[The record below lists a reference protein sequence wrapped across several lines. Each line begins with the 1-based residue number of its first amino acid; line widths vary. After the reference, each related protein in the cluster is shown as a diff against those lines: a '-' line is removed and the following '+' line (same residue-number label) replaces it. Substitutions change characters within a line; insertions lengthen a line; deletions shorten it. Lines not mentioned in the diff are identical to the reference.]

1 MDKAKKKTIKRVIS
15 WIALAA
21 LVAGL
26 AVMPL
31 IARQEEEAD
40 GPVASILEAT
50 VQTGQVSTVLK
61 GGGTLTAGK
70 AKNVKLPSGV
80 KIKEFLVE
88 NGQLVTEGTPV
99 ATVDRVSVMNAIL
112 SVEDTLEYLQ
122 SQIAAAKDDNVSGT
136 IKATAGGKIKQV
148 FAEAGDSVQNVML
161 THGALAVLSLD
172 GRMAVALERDMNLAA
187 GDSTV
192 VIFSDDT
199 EVNGRVESNLNGKII
214 ISIEDD
220 DYAVGEEVTVETE
233 DGDRI
238 GKGELY
244 VHNAWSATAFSG
256 TVNKV
261 YAKEDTEVN
270 EGATLLTL
278 KDTDYLGTME
288 SLASLHREYE
298 EQLQELFTMYESE
311 VLTAPCDGMVSG
323 VDEDS
328 DFLLASVEGEDGWF
342 VDLLSNETRNGAE
355 KGWTVVKLSGGTE
368 ICDGTENCSAKGNHT
383 EPECPKNVCTGKVDC
398 PANADKHVNCYSQC
412 KSSNTVGVCNNSVH
426 KPDCI
431 SGCVSSKV
439 IGACKSTVHKK
450 DCIDGCTSSDDA
462 AKCESNV
469 HKPDCIG
476 SCITSGGDKDCP
488 ATKHHHPNCIERCD
502 KKETCQAVVHYSNC
516 LTRCTKEETC
526 TAECHKP
533 DCYYAKLKYKGK
545 AFWVWQAGPDG
556 RLIGKWDTGTTY
568 EFTMGPTGIQL
579 TNPPKLATSTLITDG
594 TITGSAKSGDVIMV
608 WEAYND
614 KGESVKSGQP
624 RYTNIPVSATID
636 PSKLQDQMKE
646 EMEKM
651 MQEAMAGLMGGISFG
666 NFGSYGAFAGAGQ
679 TQAQLYDLNGNT
691 LLTVTERDAMT
702 LTIAID
708 EHDIA
713 KVSLGQTADVK
724 VTALKGEAF
733 EAEVTEISNY
743 GTNNGGSSK
752 FTVELTME
760 TDERMLAGMNAT
772 ATIPMFTKMDVL
784 TVPVAALVETVNG
797 TVVYTALDPK
807 TGDPASPVA
816 VETGVSD
823 GETVEI
829 LSGLKSGDK
838 VYYSYYDV
846 VELDHTAKTEYS
858 FR

>member
-15 WIALAA
+15 WVALAA

-50 VQTGQVSTVLK
+50 AQTGQVSTVLK

-80 KIKEFLVE
+80 KIKEFLVK
-88 NGQLVTEGTPV
+88 NGELVTEGTPV

-122 SQIAAAKDDNVSGT
+122 EQITAAKDDKVSGT
-136 IKATAGGKIKQV
+136 IRATAGGKVKQV
-148 FAEAGDSVQNVML
+148 FAEPGDSVQNVML
-161 THGALAVLSLD
+161 EHGALAVLSLD

-187 GDSTV
+187 GDSAV
-192 VIFSDDT
+192 VMFSDGT
-199 EVNGRVESNLNGKII
+199 EVNGRVESNLNGKIV

-220 DYAVGEEVTVETE
+220 DYAVGEAVTVETE

-256 TVNKV
+256 TVSTV
-261 YAKEDTEVN
+261 YAKENTEVN

-298 EQLQELFTMYESE
+298 EQLQELFAMYESE
-311 VLTAPCDGMVSG
+311 VLTAPCDGMISG
-323 VDEDS
+323 VDENS
-328 DFLLASVEGEDGWF
+328 DFLLSSVKGEDGWF
-342 VDLLSNETRNGAE
+342 VDLLSNETTNGAE
-355 KGWTVVKLSGGTE
+355 KGWTVIKLSSSTTCTKNPEKGQ
-368 ICDGTENCSAKGNHT
+368 CSASIHEEG
-383 EPECPKNVCTGKVDC
+383 CYYFCTGSQTCTAEEHKLGC
-398 PANADKHVNCYSQC
+398 YYFCTGLETCTAKPGEHTNCLSQC
-412 KSSNTVGVCNNSVH
+412 QSVGVIGTCPNS
-426 KPDCI
+426 KITD
-431 SGCVSSKV
+431 G
-439 IGACKSTVHKK
+439 VHKK

-462 AKCESNV
+462 TACTSDI

-476 SCITSGGDKDCP
+476 SCITSAGDKDCP
-488 ATKHHHPNCIERCD
+488 ATKHHHQNCIERCD
-502 KKETCQAVVHYSNC
+502 KKETCQAVVHYSSC
-516 LTRCTKEETC
+516 LTRCTEKESC
-526 TAECHKP
+526 TAECHKST
-533 DCYYAKLKYKGK
+533 CYYAKLTYKGK
-545 AFWVWQAGPDG
+545 AFWVWQAGTDG
-556 RLIGKWDTGTTY
+556 RLIGKWDTGTVY
-568 EFTMGPTGIQL
+568 EFTMGASGIQL
-579 TNPPKLATSTLITDG
+579 INPPKLATNTLITDG
-594 TITGSAKSGDVIMV
+594 TISGSGKSGDVIMV
-608 WEAYND
+608 WEAYNE
-614 KGESVKSGQP
+614 KGENVKSGQT
-624 RYTNIPVSATID
+624 RYANLPVQAPGGMDFSGM
-636 PSKLQDQMKE
+636 LG
-646 EMEKM
+646 
-651 MQEAMAGLMGGISFG
+651 GLDISGMFSGMMGGISFG

-679 TQAQLYDLNGNT
+679 TQTQLYDLNGNT

-713 KVSLGQTADVK
+713 KVSLGQTADVNM
-724 VTALKGEAF
+724 TALKGETF
-733 EAEVTEISNY
+733 EAEVTEIGNY

-752 FTVELTME
+752 FTVELTMSA
-760 TDERMLAGMNAT
+760 DERMLAGMNAT
-772 ATIPMFTKMDVL
+772 ATIPLFTKMDVL
-784 TVPVAALVETVNG
+784 TIPVAALVETVDG
-797 TVVYTALDPK
+797 TVVHTALDPK
-807 TGDPASPVA
+807 TGEPASPVA

-829 LSGLKSGDK
+829 LSGLNSGDRI
-838 VYYSYYDV
+838 YYSYYDV